1 MVLKTASHTI
11 YRVSFFC
18 HGCGLEN
25 SFTFSCW
32 GDYYAAVQKATTFS
46 CPSGCN
52 PQKTVFE
59 LTQVSDI
66 QWEEAVEAVN
76 AVFH

>member
-1 MVLKTASHTI
+1 MKSLTDTI

-25 SFTFSCW
+25 TFSFSCW
-32 GDYYAAVQKATTFS
+32 GDYYEAAQKASSFA
-46 CPSGCN
+46 CPTGCN
-52 PQKTVFE
+52 PHRTVFE
-59 LTQVSDI
+59 LTRLSDVR
-66 QWEEAVEAVN
+66 WEEVFEASN